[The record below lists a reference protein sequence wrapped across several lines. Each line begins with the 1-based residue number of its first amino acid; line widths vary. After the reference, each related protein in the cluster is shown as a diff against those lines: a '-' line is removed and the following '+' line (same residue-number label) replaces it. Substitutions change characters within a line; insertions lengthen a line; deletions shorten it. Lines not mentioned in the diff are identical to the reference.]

1 MKELFRSKLGKNAVK
16 ALIWGF
22 VGFAIAAAGNGL
34 LILVLETGNTKNIED
49 VFGFLYGLFYCLIM
63 ASYFVIMASVI
74 TLLVMIIAKYSKRC
88 FSKRIN

>member
-16 ALIWGF
+16 ALIWGLI
-22 VGFAIAAAGNGL
+22 GIAIAAAENGL
-34 LILVLETGNTKNIED
+34 LILVIEIGDTKNIEN
-49 VFGFLYGLFYCLIM
+49 VFIFLYGLFYCLII

-88 FSKRIN
+88 FGKRIH